1 MQSNTYWVV
10 VIPNLN
16 RDRKIV
22 RTMTAYDATEAAGAV
37 LCALGG
43 APVDCIEVSQLGRG
57 RKVMSKVAFYS
68 CLYGMTQGFLYV
80 DRLTLGSSRLKGEE

>member
-16 RDRKIV
+16 RDRKIA
-22 RTMTAYDATEAAGAV
+22 RTITAYDATEAAGAV

-43 APVDCIEVSQLGRG
+43 APVDCIEVSQLGCG
-57 RKVMSKVAFYS
+57 RKVMSRVAFYS
-68 CLYGMTQGFLYV
+68 CLYGMTQGFFYV